1 MRHEMKNKQ
10 GKLKTIKN
18 LDSKTEERNTQLIV
32 TGSGFVNVMPQNL
45 SRDERT
51 EFLNSC
57 R

>member
-1 MRHEMKNKQ
+1 MKNKQ